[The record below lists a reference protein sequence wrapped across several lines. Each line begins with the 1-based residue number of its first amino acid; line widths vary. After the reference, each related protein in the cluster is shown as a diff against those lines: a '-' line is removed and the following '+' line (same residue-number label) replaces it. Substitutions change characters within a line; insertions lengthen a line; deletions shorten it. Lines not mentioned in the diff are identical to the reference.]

1 MKHSFISK
9 QQKKLLRG
17 RRIINPDTYSDTF
30 KTNQVV
36 FAIFQIIY
44 TYSVNKPLKWPRCRS
59 AKVVTVVYGLL
70 NMEAFEEA
78 QAGKIVLGGCEVTD
92 DDPSWQ
98 CLDCKAKIFKK
109 SLIKAHF
116 DSR

>member
-1 MKHSFISK
+1 
-9 QQKKLLRG
+9 
-17 RRIINPDTYSDTF
+17 
-30 KTNQVV
+30 
-36 FAIFQIIY
+36 
-44 TYSVNKPLKWPRCRS
+44 
-59 AKVVTVVYGLL
+59 
-70 NMEAFEEA
+70 MEAFEEA